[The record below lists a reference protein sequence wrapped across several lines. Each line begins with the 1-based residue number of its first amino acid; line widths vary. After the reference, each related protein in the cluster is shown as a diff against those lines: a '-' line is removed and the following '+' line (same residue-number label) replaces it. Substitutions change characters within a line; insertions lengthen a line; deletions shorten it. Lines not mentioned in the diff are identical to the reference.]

1 MAVFLTVVII
11 ATAFISTTMVNALTA
26 SISYNFSGSNSTDP
40 GYAEG
45 KITLTAPSGTYYLY
59 WADDTKALEGY
70 TEIAK
75 LTVNSSATH
84 SMYAQ
89 TAIPANATKLIV
101 IQSTS
106 EPTNKTVA
114 NASAVYS
121 IPANKRIT
129 TQKKYSFAVYS
140 DIHIDSTNNAYK
152 YCQDHWSSALKVAAD
167 RNVDFIVTAG
177 DHAHSEGGSSSKQAK
192 EWQIYQKLIAQ
203 SDYCNPIYEAIG
215 NHDVWP
221 GYEVGTKNFINA
233 TGLEGSNNKSAN
245 AYYEKTINGDH
256 FIFMSL
262 EGGFYPDRV
271 EEFSTAQL
279 DWLEGLLKKYSGDG
293 KNIYII
299 EHSLFYKY
307 GAGDRTDGTPFYDIP
322 LSDNQSS
329 TRRFKALLEQ
339 YKDTIFISGHT
350 HIAFSAQYNY
360 SDNNGTS
367 GQMVHDSST
376 AGIRKV
382 VGNSLD
388 RNYRFD
394 ET

>member
-1 MAVFLTVVII
+1 MAVLLTVVII

-89 TAIPANATKLIV
+89 TAIPANATKLIA

-121 IPANKRIT
+121 IPAIKRIT

-177 DHAHSEGGSSSKQAK
+177 DHAPREEVPPNKQRNGRFIK
-192 EWQIYQKLIAQ
+192 NLLPSPIIATLFTRL
-203 SDYCNPIYEAIG
+203 S
-215 NHDVWP
+215 
-221 GYEVGTKNFINA
+221 A
-233 TGLEGSNNKSAN
+233 TTMFGPVMKWE
-245 AYYEKTINGDH
+245 
-256 FIFMSL
+256 
-262 EGGFYPDRV
+262 
-271 EEFSTAQL
+271 Q
-279 DWLEGLLKKYSGDG
+279 
-293 KNIYII
+293 
-299 EHSLFYKY
+299 
-307 GAGDRTDGTPFYDIP
+307 RT
-322 LSDNQSS
+322 L
-329 TRRFKALLEQ
+329 
-339 YKDTIFISGHT
+339 
-350 HIAFSAQYNY
+350 
-360 SDNNGTS
+360 
-367 GQMVHDSST
+367 
-376 AGIRKV
+376 
-382 VGNSLD
+382 
-388 RNYRFD
+388 
-394 ET
+394 